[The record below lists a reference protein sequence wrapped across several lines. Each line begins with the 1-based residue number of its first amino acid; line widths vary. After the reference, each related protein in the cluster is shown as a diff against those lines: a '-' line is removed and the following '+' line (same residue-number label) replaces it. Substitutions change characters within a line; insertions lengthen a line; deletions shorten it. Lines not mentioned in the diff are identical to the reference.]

1 MHLSNVASRIGKVA
15 TALAVAVAVFA
26 ILPATAARAA
36 TMCGFKT
43 GTSTV
48 TKVMVIWMENHSYS
62 SIVGS
67 SSAPYLNNTVKA
79 QCGLATN
86 YNALTHPSLP
96 NYLSA
101 TSGVSYAT
109 TPWTNDCSPTSCT
122 TGNNNI
128 YNQAAAAGKTWRG
141 YAESMP
147 SNCAKSG
154 SGNYA
159 PRHNPP
165 PYYTDLTTC
174 STNDVPMGTTSSGN
188 LLSAVNAGTL
198 PNYSS
203 VTPNLCN
210 DMHDCSVSTGD
221 TWLSGWVPKITA
233 GPDFQNG
240 RLAVFIVWDE
250 GSGSGNATSHVA
262 CFVLSAFTPA
272 GATSST
278 AFNHYSLLRTS
289 EEVVGVSLLGNAG
302 SATSMRSAFHI

>member
-1 MHLSNVASRIGKVA
+1 MNYRKVVSRLGRLA
-15 TALAVAVAVFA
+15 TAAAVGIALFA
-26 ILPATAARAA
+26 ILPASPARAA
-36 TMCGFKT
+36 TLCGFKT
-43 GTSTV
+43 GSSTIS
-48 TKVMVIWMENHSYS
+48 KVMVIWMENKSYS

-109 TPWTNDCSPTSCT
+109 TPWTNDCAPTSCT
-122 TGNNNI
+122 TGNLNI
-128 YNQAAAAGKTWRG
+128 YKQVANAGKAWKG

-165 PYYTDLTTC
+165 PYYTDLTNC

-188 LLSAVNAGTL
+188 LLSDINAGNL
-198 PNYSS
+198 PAYSS

-221 TWLSGWVPKITA
+221 TWLAGWIPKITA
-233 GPDFQNG
+233 GPDFQG
-240 RLAVFIVWDE
+240 GKLAVFIVWDE
-250 GSGSGNATSHVA
+250 GSGSGNSSSHVA
-262 CFVLSAFTPA
+262 CFVLSAFTTA
-272 GATSST
+272 GGTSGT

-289 EEVVGVSLLGNAG
+289 EELVGVSLLGNAS
-302 SATSMRSAFHI
+302 SATSMRSAFHL